1 MSIKFEKNQNKKN
14 YSQIKVKKK
23 LVINPQHTLLGLK
36 RALPIIEEI
45 SFRGGTILLVGSNTK
60 YRKLMQQYA
69 FEVNQP
75 YMYRSWVNGLL
86 SNDTLLKDH
95 LMKYG
100 FKIDRAPMS
109 DWLRRNKVTD
119 FLMKYEGYINVL
131 KKPSLVI
138 FLNTSRL
145 SDALAEANS
154 LNIPSIGLSTTAM
167 DASALTYPIPS
178 NDHSMKTLALFLELV
193 KKSIKTGATKRK
205 LLLNHISI
213 HESKKK
219 KKNKKKK

>member
-1 MSIKFEKNQNKKN
+1 
-14 YSQIKVKKK
+14 
-23 LVINPQHTLLGLK
+23 
-36 RALPIIEEI
+36 
-45 SFRGGTILLVGSNTK
+45 
-60 YRKLMQQYA
+60 MQQYA

-86 SNDTLLKDH
+86 SNDTLLKD
-95 LMKYG
+95 
-100 FKIDRAPMS
+100 
-109 DWLRRNKVTD
+109 

-131 KKPSLVI
+131 KKQSLVI

-205 LLLNHISI
+205 LLLNHISV

-219 KKNKKKK
+219 KKNKKK